1 MVSNTFIYMNINYV
15 KCVLHDEI
23 KARMLFSHVII
34 KESLNIPKGYSD
46 AVFLSTDNGQKYKDK
61 MYKTLQVYT

>member
-1 MVSNTFIYMNINYV
+1 M
-15 KCVLHDEI
+15 LHDEI

-61 MYKTLQVYT
+61 IYKTLQVYT